1 MDAALRTSGL
11 AGAVGWIQTHSPLLS
26 VLVQCPKP
34 PLKEDNP
41 EEDLTADR
49 RKVQAAALYKV
60 GRLCREARGA
70 CLDATGQMNLTKV
83 ADSSPFPLE
92 PLISEDCFVPDNGL
106 CGKIYIWKCTA
117 FSVSRVPEKLD
128 VVVIGSGFGG
138 LAAAA
143 ILAKAG
149 KRVLVLEQHTKAG
162 GCCHTFRQ
170 DGLDFDTGIH
180 YIGDME
186 GSSTGCFMLDQ
197 ITEGQ
202 LDWAAMSSPFDIMVL
217 EGPNGRKEFPMYSGE
232 KAYVQGLKEKFPEEA
247 AMDKYIKLVKAV
259 ASGVIFVILLKLL
272 RLPMVQLLNKC
283 GLLTRFSLFLRASTQ
298 SLSEVLKQLP
308 ASPELQAVLG
318 YIVVTYGVTPSHSTF
333 SKHTLLV
340 DHYLKGAFYPR
351 GGSSEIAFHTIPV
364 IQRAG
369 GAVLTRATVQSVL
382 LDSAGKACGVSVKK
396 GQELVNIY
404 CPIVISSAGLFNT
417 YEHLLPEHARCLP
430 DVKKRLAMVWQ
441 SLGIFYVFICLRGTK
456 KDLGLEFTNY
466 YVHFDID
473 TDKAMEHYLSVP
485 REKAAAHIAI
495 FFISFPT
502 TKDPTWEDRFP
513 DRSTMNMLIPTA
525 YEWFEE
531 WQEEPQGKQSS
542 DETLKNALV
551 EAAMSVVLKLFPQ
564 LEGQVDSVTGGSPL
578 TNQFYLA
585 APRGACYGADHDLGR
600 LHPHVIASVR
610 AQSPTPHLYLTGQDV
625 FTCGLMGALQW
636 AMLCSGAILQCNLYL
651 DLKKLHSRI
660 QAQK

>member
-1 MDAALRTSGL
+1 MWPVLL
-11 AGAVGWIQTHSPLLS
+11 AVQLL
-26 VLVQCPKP
+26 PI
-34 PLKEDNP
+34 
-41 EEDLTADR
+41 
-49 RKVQAAALYKV
+49 LYKV
-60 GRLCREARGA
+60 YLVLFAGSSPNPFSEDVKRPPAPLVTDKEARK
-70 CLDATGQMNLTKV
+70 KV
-83 ADSSPFPLE
+83 LRQ
-92 PLISEDCFVPDNGL
+92 
-106 CGKIYIWKCTA
+106 A

-186 GSSTGCFMLDQ
+186 GSTGRFMLDQ

-232 KAYVQGLKEKFPEEA
+232 KAYVQGLKEKFPQEEA

-259 ASGVIFVILLKLL
+259 SSGVIFAILLKLFP
-272 RLPMVQLLNKC
+272 LPMVQLLNKC
-283 GLLTRFSLFLRASTQ
+283 GLLTCFSPFLRASTQ

-318 YIVVTYGVTPSHSTF
+318 YIVVTYGVTPSHSAF
-333 SKHTLLV
+333 SMHALLV
-340 DHYLKGAFYPR
+340 DHYLRGGFYPR

-404 CPIVISSAGLFNT
+404 CPIVISNAGLFNT
-417 YEHLLPEHARCLP
+417 YEHLLPEHARYLP
-430 DVKKRLAMVWQ
+430 DVKKRLAMVWH
-441 SLGIFYVFICLRGTK
+441 SLGIFVFICLQGSK
-456 KDLGLEFTNY
+456 KDLGLESTNY
-466 YVHFDID
+466 YVYFDID
-473 TDKAMEHYLSVP
+473 MDKAMEHYLSVP

-495 FFISFPT
+495 FFISFPS

-525 YEWFEE
+525 YEWFE
-531 WQEEPQGKQSS
+531 WQEESHRESGAVT
-542 DETLKNALV
+542 ETLKNAFV

-578 TNQFYLA
+578 TSQFYLA
-585 APRGACYGADHDLGR
+585 APRGACYGADRDLGC
-600 LHPHVIASVR
+600 LHPHLIASMR
-610 AQSPTPHLYLTGQDV
+610 AQSPIPNLYLTGQDV
-625 FTCGLMGALQW
+625 FSCGLMGALQW
-636 AMLCSGAILQCNLYL
+636 AMLCSGAILKRNLYL
-651 DLKKLHSRI
+651 DLKKLHPRI

>member
-1 MDAALRTSGL
+1 MWPVLL
-11 AGAVGWIQTHSPLLS
+11 AVLL
-26 VLVQCPKP
+26 L
-34 PLKEDNP
+34 
-41 EEDLTADR
+41 AI
-49 RKVQAAALYKV
+49 LYKV
-60 GRLCREARGA
+60 YLVLFAGSSPNPFSEDVKRPPAPLVTDKEARK
-70 CLDATGQMNLTKV
+70 KV
-83 ADSSPFPLE
+83 LRQ
-92 PLISEDCFVPDNGL
+92 
-106 CGKIYIWKCTA
+106 A

-186 GSSTGCFMLDQ
+186 EGSTGRFMLDQ

-217 EGPNGRKEFPMYSGE
+217 EGSNGRKDFPMYSGE
-232 KAYVQGLKEKFPEEA
+232 KAYVQGLKEKFPQEEA
-247 AMDKYIKLVKAV
+247 AIDKYIKLVKAV
-259 ASGVIFVILLKLL
+259 SSGVTLAVLLKLL
-272 RLPMVQLLNKC
+272 PLPVVQLLNKC
-283 GLLTRFSLFLRASTQ
+283 GLLTRFSPFLRASTQ

-308 ASPELQAVLG
+308 ASPELQAVLS
-318 YIVVTYGVTPSHSTF
+318 YIFPTYGVTPSHSAF
-333 SKHTLLV
+333 SMHALLV
-340 DHYLKGAFYPR
+340 DHYLKGGFYPR

-430 DVKKRLAMVWQ
+430 DVKKQLAMVRH
-441 SLGIFYVFICLRGTK
+441 SLGMFCVFICLRGSK
-456 KDLGLEFTNY
+456 KDLGLKSTNY
-466 YVHFDID
+466 YVYFDID
-473 TDKAMEHYLSVP
+473 MDKAMERYLSVP
-485 REKAAAHIAI
+485 REKAAAHIPI
-495 FFISFPT
+495 FFISFPSA
-502 TKDPTWEDRFP
+502 KDPTWEDRYP
-513 DRSTMNMLIPTA
+513 DRSTVNVLIPTA

-531 WQEEPQGKQSS
+531 WQEEPQGKRSS
-542 DETLKNALV
+542 DYETLKNAFV

-578 TNQFYLA
+578 TSQFYLA

-600 LHPHVIASVR
+600 LHPHVIASMR
-610 AQSPTPHLYLTGQDV
+610 AQSPIPNLYLTGQDI
-625 FTCGLMGALQW
+625 FTCGLIGALQG
-636 AMLCSGAILQCNLYL
+636 AMLCSGAILKRNLFS

-660 QAQK
+660 QAQKKKN